1 MEQQILNYNKLKKK
15 SHQVST
21 IYQNDF
27 ENMYLNNH
35 KYEEDD
41 NFEEENNE
49 EIQSNHKKKR
59 KKHHKKTDD
68 ESNSKKQPEE
78 NNEKK
83 SHRHKSRSK
92 ADKVDEVDLSDY
104 KTSEFKYESNHHTRK
119 NTRENK
125 EEIYLPEEPKKKSFL
140 EKYFTKVLKNLI
152 LTVKCVHVRFEDET
166 YPYLNPLAIGFS
178 FEKLEVKNISHEWF
192 FNNNKINKR
201 QPRKNSTVKELTIID
216 FGIYI
221 YSMASIVIPTSL
233 WEGTITSEIGIF
245 EAFPAYEVRELIIQQ
260 SEMLSRS
267 HPSTFLEPTNGK
279 ICITLHDDAPTI
291 KMVGAVERASCV
303 FTTAMAECMRNF
315 FDYCTNVQIWP
326 LISRHR
332 PEERIPERP
341 PKREHRKERR
351 LRREIVR
358 N

>member
-1 MEQQILNYNKLKKK
+1 
-15 SHQVST
+15 
-21 IYQNDF
+21 
-27 ENMYLNNH
+27 
-35 KYEEDD
+35 
-41 NFEEENNE
+41 
-49 EIQSNHKKKR
+49 
-59 KKHHKKTDD
+59 
-68 ESNSKKQPEE
+68 
-78 NNEKK
+78 
-83 SHRHKSRSK
+83 
-92 ADKVDEVDLSDY
+92 
-104 KTSEFKYESNHHTRK
+104 
-119 NTRENK
+119 
-125 EEIYLPEEPKKKSFL
+125 
-140 EKYFTKVLKNLI
+140 
-152 LTVKCVHVRFEDET
+152 
-166 YPYLNPLAIGFS
+166 
-178 FEKLEVKNISHEWF
+178 
-192 FNNNKINKR
+192 
-201 QPRKNSTVKELTIID
+201 
-216 FGIYI
+216 
-221 YSMASIVIPTSL
+221 MASIVIPTSL